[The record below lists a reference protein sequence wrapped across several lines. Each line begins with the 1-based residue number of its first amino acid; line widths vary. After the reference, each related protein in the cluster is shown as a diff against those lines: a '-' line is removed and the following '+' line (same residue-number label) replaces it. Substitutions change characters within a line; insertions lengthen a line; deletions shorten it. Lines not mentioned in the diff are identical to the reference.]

1 MLTIT
6 AGIAI
11 SVIVTDNK
19 QRLLGILIT
28 MFTMLQVIM
37 STVIEKIVFGLEN
50 LNLSREE
57 IEKRVNEVLES
68 TGFKGR

>member
-11 SVIVTDNK
+11 SVIATDNK

-28 MFTMLQVIM
+28 MFTVLQVIM

>member
-1 MLTIT
+1 
-6 AGIAI
+6 
-11 SVIVTDNK
+11 
-19 QRLLGILIT
+19 
-28 MFTMLQVIM
+28 MFQVIM

>member
-11 SVIVTDNK
+11 SVIATDNK

-28 MFTMLQVIM
+28 MFTVFQVIM